1 MPPSLSL
8 GLITHFPYF
17 TSEDPVKIMFY
28 LHLSSILTDG
38 GSTPAREL
46 RQVVA
51 GIIQSDPVTYTD
63 SVLEQSRDKYVQ
75 WIQRDDSWGGTYVR
89 TYVKD

>member
-1 MPPSLSL
+1 VPPSPSL
-8 GLITHFPYF
+8 GLITHFACC
-17 TSEDPVKIMFY
+17 TGEDPVKIVPY
-28 LHLSSILTDG
+28 LHPSSILTDG

-75 WIQRDDSWGGTYVR
+75 WIQRDDSWGGTYSGDS
-89 TYVKD
+89 K

>member
-1 MPPSLSL
+1 MPSSPSLGS
-8 GLITHFPYF
+8 ITLTLPTAQGKTVSYL
-17 TSEDPVKIMFY
+17 Y
-28 LHLSSILTDG
+28 LHPSSILTDG

-63 SVLEQSRDKYVQ
+63 SVLEQRREEYIQ
-75 WIQRDDSWGGTYVR
+75 WIQRDDSWGGTYVE
-89 TYVKD
+89 D